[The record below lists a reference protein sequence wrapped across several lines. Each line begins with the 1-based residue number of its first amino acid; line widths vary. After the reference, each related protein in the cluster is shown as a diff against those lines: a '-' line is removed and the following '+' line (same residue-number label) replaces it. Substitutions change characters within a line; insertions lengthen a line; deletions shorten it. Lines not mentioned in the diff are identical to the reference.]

1 MSSFGY
7 IGNVDEKLLAQARQ
21 ARRRMIA
28 AERDAEVSRAEF
40 HRAVQRLISASSSP
54 RDVAAVLRL
63 SDEQLNEILQQADA
77 AGRRPPRPGLS
88 CSFCATS
95 QYEVRKLIA
104 GPGVYICDA
113 CVGLAG
119 GVAGSGRS
127 AATRLGQLRAV
138 PEQDSQAQC
147 SFCGKHRDQLAS
159 LAALSAEAPNEPAA
173 ICPEC
178 ISLCEEI
185 LTEELS

>member
-1 MSSFGY
+1 
-7 IGNVDEKLLAQARQ
+7 VDEELLSEARQ
-21 ARRRMIA
+21 ARRRMMQ
-28 AERDAEVSRAEF
+28 AERDAAVSRAEF
-40 HRAVQRLISASSSP
+40 HRAVQRLVSASSSP
-54 RDVAAVLRL
+54 RDVAAALRL
-63 SDEQLNEILQQADA
+63 SDEQLHEIVREADA

-104 GPGVYICDA
+104 GPGAYICDA
-113 CVGLAG
+113 CVGLA
-119 GVAGSGRS
+119 VAVAHSGNPAS
-127 AATRLGQLRAV
+127 TRLGQLRAV

-159 LAALSAEAPNEPAA
+159 LAALSAEAPNGPAA

-178 ISLCEEI
+178 LSLCEEI